1 MKPHRSA
8 QGRKWYWSSSSWSS
22 AVSPSRAGA
31 VVTCVST
38 PSASTAATDP
48 SCRTHRQ
55 SATSPASQMSAPAG
69 SCTQH
74 STGYICCYP
83 TSYIQSQ
90 PRSTSSVYKPLE
102 EASAKASVL
111 GEQNES
117 VMTSKNMQAQNGP
130 SIMLLEIASLVM
142 LSHCRNTS

>member
-1 MKPHRSA
+1 M
-8 QGRKWYWSSSSWSS
+8 
-22 AVSPSRAGA
+22 
-31 VVTCVST
+31 
-38 PSASTAATDP
+38 
-48 SCRTHRQ
+48 
-55 SATSPASQMSAPAG
+55 
-69 SCTQH
+69 
-74 STGYICCYP
+74 
-83 TSYIQSQ
+83 
-90 PRSTSSVYKPLE
+90 YKPLQ